1 MMSSNEALIYVLILS
16 LIVGLF
22 SGWIVQKNG
31 YSFKTY
37 FVTGFIASCG
47 VLGIVFKLIMDYLN

>member
-1 MMSSNEALIYVLILS
+1 MTGNEAILYVLVLS
-16 LIVGLF
+16 LGIGLF

-37 FVTGFIASCG
+37 FVSGFIAACG

>member
-1 MMSSNEALIYVLILS
+1 MTGNEALVYVLVLS
-16 LIVGLF
+16 LGVGLF
-22 SGWIVQKNG
+22 SGWIVQRNG

-37 FVTGFIASCG
+37 FVSGFIASCG